1 MCVVVCASVL
11 RGRAYAVRL
20 CCLGCVGCLFVC
32 TGNLCACLCA
42 RSLCAF
48 ASLWCL
54 SIGLSVFVC
63 CTFWVVLCVGVLC
76 VRVLGVMFVG
86 CVCLCVYMCVY
97 GVCVVCICTCKSD
110 MC

>member
-1 MCVVVCASVL
+1 MF
-11 RGRAYAVRL
+11 
-20 CCLGCVGCLFVC
+20 LFVC
-32 TGNLCACLCA
+32 AGKVCECLCA

-48 ASLWCL
+48 ARLWCL

-63 CTFWVVLCVGVLC
+63 CVGELYVLGVLGVGVLG
-76 VRVLGVMFVG
+76 VLFVG

-97 GVCVVCICTCKSD
+97 GVCVVCIRACKSD